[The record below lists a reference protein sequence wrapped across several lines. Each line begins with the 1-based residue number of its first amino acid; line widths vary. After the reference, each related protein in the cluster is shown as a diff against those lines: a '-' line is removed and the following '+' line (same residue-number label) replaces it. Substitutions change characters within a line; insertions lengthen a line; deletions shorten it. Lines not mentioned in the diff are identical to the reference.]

1 MKKLSSSFEL
11 SKTKSLAIFL
21 LISSW
26 PTFKHVT
33 VDDSQILISKLLWL
47 MKEFGLNW
55 NRLWLLFNVVYWFL
69 FKPEFISGAPTI
81 SHKEIWTLRRLV
93 PIDKV
98 VTKHAQLHE
107 LLTLKQRKWHS
118 GNCTVVIKF
127 YVAGV
132 NATTST
138 CQQIKRILVTELIRT
153 VILTI
158 VTK

>member
-33 VDDSQILISKLLWL
+33 VDDSQILISGLLWL

-81 SHKEIWTLRRLV
+81 SHPEIWTLRRLV

-107 LLTLKQRKWHS
+107 LLALKQRKWHS

>member
-1 MKKLSSSFEL
+1 ML
-11 SKTKSLAIFL
+11 LAIVL

-26 PTFKHVT
+26 PNFKHVT
-33 VDDSQILISKLLWL
+33 VDDSQTLFSRPLWL

-55 NRLWLLFNVVYWFL
+55 NHLWLLFNVVYWFL

-81 SHKEIWTLRRLV
+81 SNLEIWTLRRSV
-93 PIDKV
+93 VNDKV

-107 LLTLKQRKWHS
+107 LVAIKQRKWHS
-118 GNCTVVIKF
+118 GNCTVIIKF

-138 CQQIKRILVTELIRT
+138 CQQIERMLVFELIRT
-153 VILTI
+153 FILTI